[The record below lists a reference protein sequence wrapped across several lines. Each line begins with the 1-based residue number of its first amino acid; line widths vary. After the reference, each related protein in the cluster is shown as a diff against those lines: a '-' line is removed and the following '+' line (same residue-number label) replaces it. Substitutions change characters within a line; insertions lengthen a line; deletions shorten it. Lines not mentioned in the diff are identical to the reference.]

1 MKEKNSATTSIIYI
15 VLFFCLFLILVPFVY
30 MILTSLKSQAEALAQ
45 PPIIFPAK
53 PQFSNYPLTLESAP
67 FLRYFVNTLIVSVC
81 VVLLS
86 TIVTV
91 LASYAFA
98 WMDFPFRDGIFFLIL
113 GSMMIPQEMLIIT
126 NFLTVAELGWMN
138 TYQALILPYAVNA
151 FNIFLLRQTMKQ
163 IPNDLFTASRIDGLS
178 HFRFLRKVIIPIAK
192 PTILTTMLLSLIW
205 IWNTY
210 AWPNLITTRDEL
222 RMVSNGLANAFTTN
236 TGSIQYE
243 LQMAAATMVTLPL
256 IIIFVIL
263 RKNVFSG
270 MQTGGI
276 KG

>member
-15 VLFFCLFLILVPFVY
+15 VLFFCLFLILVPFAY

-53 PQFSNYPLTLESAP
+53 PQFSNYPLALESAP
-67 FLRYFVNTLIVSVC
+67 FLRYFVK
-81 VVLLS
+81 
-86 TIVTV
+86 
-91 LASYAFA
+91 FA

>member
-15 VLFFCLFLILVPFVY
+15 VLFFCLFLILVPFAY

-53 PQFSNYPLTLESAP
+53 PQFSNYPLALESAP

-163 IPNDLFTASRIDGLS
+163 IPNDLFTASRTDGLS

>member
-15 VLFFCLFLILVPFVY
+15 VLFFCLFLILVPFAY

-53 PQFSNYPLTLESAP
+53 PQFSNYPLALESAP

-126 NFLTVAELGWMN
+126 NFLTVAEYISGPHSPVCCECLQ
-138 TYQALILPYAVNA
+138 Y
-151 FNIFLLRQTMKQ
+151 
-163 IPNDLFTASRIDGLS
+163 LS
-178 HFRFLRKVIIPIAK
+178 SE
-192 PTILTTMLLSLIW
+192 TD
-205 IWNTY
+205 
-210 AWPNLITTRDEL
+210 DETD
-222 RMVSNGLANAFTTN
+222 S
-236 TGSIQYE
+236 E
-243 LQMAAATMVTLPL
+243 
-256 IIIFVIL
+256 
-263 RKNVFSG
+263 
-270 MQTGGI
+270 
-276 KG
+276 